1 MVHEWGLVGAA
12 ASALT
17 EASGAVP
24 LARVVFEIGP
34 GMDSE
39 VVDAAWT
46 STVAG
51 SGLAG
56 AEVRWEQV
64 QDALACLS
72 CGSEYRGSALTPCPS
87 CGGSGLVVTAA
98 PEIAIVEWTS
108 EVDVGATA
116 AATDA
121 GRTDAGWTDAG

>member
-1 MVHEWGLVGAA
+1 MHEWGLVHAA

-17 EASGAVP
+17 EASAGVP

-39 VVDAAWT
+39 AVAAAWT
-46 STVAG
+46 STVEG

-56 AEVRWEQV
+56 AEVRWEQA

-72 CGSEYRGSALTPCPS
+72 CGSDFRGNALTRCAR
-87 CGGSGLVVTAA
+87 CGGTGLVVTAA
-98 PEIAIVEWTS
+98 PEIAIVEWIPDH
-108 EVDVGATA
+108 DVGT
-116 AATDA
+116 TDA
-121 GRTDAGWTDAG
+121 G